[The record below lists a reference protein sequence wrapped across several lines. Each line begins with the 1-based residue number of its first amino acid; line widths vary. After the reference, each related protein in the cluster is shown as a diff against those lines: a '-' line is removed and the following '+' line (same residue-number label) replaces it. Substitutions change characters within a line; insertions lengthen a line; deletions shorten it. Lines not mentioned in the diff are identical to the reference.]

1 MVVKH
6 KGDIDKI
13 KRGDIVLAV
22 LCGKHGSSIQ
32 RGKRPCLVISNNT
45 SNKYAPILN
54 VYPLTKRLKHNPVHV
69 IIQSKEVAGELRFD
83 SDFLGEQPTTIDR
96 NQVIEVITHIDE
108 DSEIMKKVE
117 EAIVKQY
124 AFHFVGKEVS

>member
-22 LCGKHGSSIQ
+22 LRGKHGSSVQ
-32 RGKRPCLVISNNT
+32 RGKRPCL
-45 SNKYAPILN
+45 
-54 VYPLTKRLKHNPVHV
+54 V

-96 NQVIEVITHIDE
+96 DQVIEVITHIDE

-117 EAIVKQY
+117 EAIAKQY